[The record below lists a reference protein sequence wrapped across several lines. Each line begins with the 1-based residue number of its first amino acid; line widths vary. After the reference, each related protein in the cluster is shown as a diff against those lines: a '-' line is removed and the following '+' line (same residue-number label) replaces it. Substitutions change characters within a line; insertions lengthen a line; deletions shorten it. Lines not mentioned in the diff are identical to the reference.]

1 MSKKGVK
8 SEDESNP
15 VEDKEVLAVEAKE
28 ALPEVQSSDNT
39 FTSQQ
44 LDILNDVTMNITV
57 EIGKAKI
64 KISDLLHLKKGSIV
78 ELHQEANEPL
88 QIYAN
93 DKPIAKG
100 VIITANGKYC
110 VKIV

>member
-1 MSKKGVK
+1 MNMNDDLHDNSEAEQLDK
-8 SEDESNP
+8 S
-15 VEDKEVLAVEAKE
+15 
-28 ALPEVQSSDNT
+28 
-39 FTSQQ
+39 FTPQQ

-64 KISDLLHLKKGSIV
+64 KISDLLNLKKGSIV

-110 VKIV
+110 VKII

>member
-1 MSKKGVK
+1 MKNKDVN
-8 SEDESNP
+8 NP
-15 VEDKEVLAVEAKE
+15 GDSMMEENELSDAGHSDK
-28 ALPEVQSSDNT
+28 P

-64 KISDLLHLKKGSIV
+64 KISELLNLKKGSIV

-93 DKPIAKG
+93 DKPFAKG
-100 VIITANGKYC
+100 IIITANGKYC
-110 VKIV
+110 VKII